1 MNASDVLIKEHRVI
15 KRILECLTAA
25 TNQAKAG
32 EKLDGDS
39 FRRMVE
45 FFQQFAD
52 RCHHGKEE
60 ARLFPLLRERGVG
73 CGPGSISIL
82 LDEHEQGRAHV
93 RVMADN
99 LPAAEQGD
107 NAALGRLCEHAEQYV
122 RLLAEHIRKEDDCLF
137 PTANAVLSASDQQAL
152 IAGFDEVERHEMGAG
167 VHERLH
173 ALADEL
179 CALWGVPVP
188 ASGTGDSTCQ
198 HHH

>member
-1 MNASDVLIKEHRVI
+1 MNASDVLINEHCVI
-15 KRILECLTAA
+15 KRILGCLTAA

-60 ARLFPLLRERGVG
+60 ARLFPLLRQRGVG

-93 RVMADN
+93 RAMADSRHSGP
-99 LPAAEQGD
+99 LLVDRPLLDTRSWKLSVMPAAH
-107 NAALGRLCEHAEQYV
+107 LIL
-122 RLLAEHIRKEDDCLF
+122 
-137 PTANAVLSASDQQAL
+137 QQPW
-152 IAGFDEVERHEMGAG
+152 R
-167 VHERLH
+167 
-173 ALADEL
+173 
-179 CALWGVPVP
+179 
-188 ASGTGDSTCQ
+188 
-198 HHH
+198 